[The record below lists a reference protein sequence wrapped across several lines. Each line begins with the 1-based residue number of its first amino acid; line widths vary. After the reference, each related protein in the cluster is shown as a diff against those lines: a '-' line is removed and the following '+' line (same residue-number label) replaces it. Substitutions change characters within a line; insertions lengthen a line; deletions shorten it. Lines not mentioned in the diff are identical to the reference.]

1 VVCDATRAMC
11 DRRLRA
17 CDRSGGMRGS
27 AAHGEI
33 GEIVRIQRIQNKKLW
48 KRYAFY
54 QNEKATEMG
63 AQVNER

>member
-1 VVCDATRAMC
+1 
-11 DRRLRA
+11 
-17 CDRSGGMRGS
+17 MRGS